1 MNMKKSIMTFAAVL
15 CCIMTAA
22 VFTACSKSNNNDPIV
37 IIPAKTTMSCT
48 LKVESNAL
56 NSFDFFASYY
66 DNNGKVQTIQVP
78 WVDSKTELV
87 LINKSAPAKEWTID
101 VARTKLPA
109 THGVLF
115 KVKPKEGIDHNAEYS
130 FLWGFNMVYYGMD
143 ARDGVITNK
152 NWSNESS
159 FNIPEGKMDET
170 FKSGEVILLNNLV
183 TFQTDGSL
191 TNGKWQ

>member
-1 MNMKKSIMTFAAVL
+1 MTFAAVL

-115 KVKPKEGIDHNAEYS
+115 KVKPKEV
-130 FLWGFNMVYYGMD
+130 NMVYYGMD
-143 ARDGVITNK
+143 ARDGVIIDK